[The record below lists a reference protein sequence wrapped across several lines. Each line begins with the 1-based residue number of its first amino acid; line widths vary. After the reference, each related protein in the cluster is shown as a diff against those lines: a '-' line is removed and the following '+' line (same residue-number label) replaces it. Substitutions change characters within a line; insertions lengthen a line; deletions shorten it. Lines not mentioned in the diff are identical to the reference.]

1 MFNAL
6 HDSIFFEGPA
16 GVKLFSHDLP
26 SLEKGHYR
34 MIGQLVAMSLSQGG
48 PAIHFLSPDLYDL
61 MTGSKKEIKDI
72 GNLPENISTMIQL
85 VKHSVNR
92 VIILPCS

>member
-1 MFNAL
+1 
-6 HDSIFFEGPA
+6 
-16 GVKLFSHDLP
+16 
-26 SLEKGHYR
+26 